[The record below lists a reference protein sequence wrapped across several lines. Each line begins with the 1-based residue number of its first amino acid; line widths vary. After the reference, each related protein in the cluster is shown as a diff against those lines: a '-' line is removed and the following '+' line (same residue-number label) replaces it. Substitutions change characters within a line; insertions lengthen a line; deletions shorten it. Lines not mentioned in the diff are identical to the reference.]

1 VFVSGNSGDFFL
13 CVFLSLYSIQVTFGM
28 TSPINYYYTNT
39 LNSLFTESATSP
51 PNGQGVTFNGMG
63 GMGDYWDVMTGP
75 MMDSLYW
82 EKWYNDDNVTADQ
95 LGSIYF
101 ENKLLG
107 MPRLRQVRVS
117 PGSCKVNSKFQS
129 TITNCYA
136 TYSSSAESK
145 EPFGIY
151 QTDRSSMNDTA

>member
-1 VFVSGNSGDFFL
+1 
-13 CVFLSLYSIQVTFGM
+13 M

-39 LNSLFTESATSP
+39 LSSLFMDSATTPES
-51 PNGQGVTFNGMG
+51 GKGVSFAEIGS
-63 GMGDYWDVMTGP
+63 MGDYWDVMTGP
-75 MMDSLYW
+75 IMDSLYW

-107 MPRLRQVRVS
+107 VPRLRQVRVS
-117 PGSCKVNSKFQS
+117 QGSCKVNSKFQRTIS
-129 TITNCYA
+129 TCYA

-145 EPFGIY
+145 DPFGIY
-151 QTDRSSMNDTA
+151 QTDRSNMNDTA